1 MTTTCT
7 DAHALL
13 ETLDALIGEL
23 DSALADAGTARLVVS
38 DAEAE
43 MAIIEASLTLDI
55 EGKNETERKAR
66 LVLALRDDGGYQELA
81 RTARDARTA
90 LFQAE
95 RRLTVTKARIGLV
108 RTALAVIA
116 GDIDH

>member
-1 MTTTCT
+1 MTSRHT
-7 DAHALL
+7 DPHELLDKLDAFIDELDAAHA
-13 ETLDALIGEL
+13 DA
-23 DSALADAGTARLVVS
+23 SAARLVVS

-81 RTARDARTA
+81 RTARHARAT
-90 LFQAE
+90 LLDAE
-95 RRLTVTKARIGLV
+95 RRVAVVKQRIGLM
-108 RTALAVIA
+108 RAALALVA
-116 GDIDH
+116 GGQDG